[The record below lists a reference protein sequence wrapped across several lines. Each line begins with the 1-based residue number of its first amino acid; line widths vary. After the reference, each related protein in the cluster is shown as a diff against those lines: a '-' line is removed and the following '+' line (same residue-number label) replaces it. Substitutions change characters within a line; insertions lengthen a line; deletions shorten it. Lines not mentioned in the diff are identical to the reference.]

1 MVMKQLEIA
10 TRLLQRFGVNESLI
24 GDLIERCQRGGSSRW
39 LLRQTSIAIAL
50 RVRVPLVCLALIVL
64 ATYTLLLLSHDWL
77 RVLISVWFLAYVWSG
92 FGIVLLSLADR
103 R

>member
-1 MVMKQLEIA
+1 MVSVKQLEFA
-10 TRLLQRFGVNESLI
+10 TRLLQRFGVDESII
-24 GDLIERCQRGGSSRW
+24 GDR
-39 LLRQTSIAIAL
+39 
-50 RVRVPLVCLALIVL
+50 
-64 ATYTLLLLSHDWL
+64 L